1 MDLVES
7 LPKRSEGVQAG
18 GFSHRLVLTV
28 AVVSILTAGA
38 SVLSLW
44 PFASSNPVLGVINLL
59 VAVSLVVTGL
69 VLGEVRYHRTTAW
82 AIVGAAGFWLMS
94 WWWAWPPEWQVG
106 PLALLS
112 NVFGYMWF
120 VVGGIALLRYPN
132 AVLSTRFERVCFAAM
147 AAWVCLGK
155 VAIAVVSEPE
165 WDGYSAW
172 SWWPTV
178 APNRG
183 LHDALTSVF
192 FAGMVTFAVLVLV
205 LLLLKLRRSRGM
217 DRLDSLPVIVAA
229 SAATVAGGFYLSAR
243 LVDFSSPVLDALRVT
258 IGVSA
263 LVTPLAF
270 LMTVLRRRL
279 ARSAVA
285 DLVVQIAGAPTVAHV
300 QEELR
305 CALQDPSLMLWVWL
319 PEESLYANVD
329 GAQHPG
335 PHDGDDW
342 SVPICTSGGEHLA
355 VLVLD
360 QSLRRHPALVESAV
374 VAVGLALEV
383 QAQLAEVSAS
393 RMRIARAGVN
403 ERRRLERYL
412 HDGAQQ
418 SLLAAAASLGAARV
432 KVPASSEVMAA
443 IEQARDDLRTAL
455 AELRQL
461 ACGIHPAVLS
471 QSGLLPAIED
481 VAERLPLKVDLRISA
496 QRWKAEVET
505 TIYFLVCEALT
516 NAVRHSDARRVS
528 VSVNADDAAVNV
540 EIRDDG
546 RGGAVLSKGSGLAGM
561 RDRVHAL
568 GGTLTIHSPAC
579 AGTFIR
585 AVVPCE

>member
-1 MDLVES
+1 MDLVVS
-7 LPKRSEGVQAG
+7 LPERSDVVQAG
-18 GFSHRLVLTV
+18 GSSHRLVLTV

-44 PFASSNPVLGVINLL
+44 PFWSSNPVLGVINLL
-59 VAVSLVVTGL
+59 VAVSLVVTGI
-69 VLGEVRYHRTTAW
+69 VLGEVSYHRTTARM
-82 AIVGAAGFWLMS
+82 IVGAAVFWLMS

-120 VVGGIALLRYPN
+120 VFGALALLRYPN
-132 AVLSTRFERVCFAAM
+132 AVLSTRFERVYCAAM

-155 VAIAVVSEPE
+155 IVIALVSEPE
-165 WDGYSAW
+165 WDGYSLW

-178 APNRG
+178 APDRG
-183 LHDALTSVF
+183 RHDALTSVF
-192 FAGMVTFAVLVLV
+192 YVGMVTFAVLVLF
-205 LLLLKLRRSRGM
+205 LLLQKLRRSRGM

-229 SAATVAGGFYLSAR
+229 STVALSGAIYISAR
-243 LVDFSSPVLDALRVT
+243 LFDFSSQVIDVLRVT

-279 ARSAVA
+279 ARSVVA
-285 DLVVQIAGAPTVAHV
+285 DLVVRIAGAPTVAHV
-300 QEELR
+300 QRELR
-305 CALQDPSLMLWVWL
+305 CTLQDPSLTLWAWL

-329 GAQHPG
+329 GARHSG
-335 PHDGDDW
+335 PHDGDGW
-342 SVPICTSGGEHLA
+342 SVPIRMSGGTHLA

-393 RMRIARAGVN
+393 RMRIAAAAVD
-403 ERRRLERYL
+403 ERRRLERDL
-412 HDGAQQ
+412 HDGVQQ
-418 SLLAAAASLGAARV
+418 SLLAASASLGAARV
-432 KVPASSEVMAA
+432 KAPESSEVMAA
-443 IEQARDDLRTAL
+443 IEQARDDLRTAS

-461 ACGIHPAVLS
+461 ARGIHPAVLS

-481 VAERLPLKVDLRISA
+481 VAERLPLNVDLRIPA
-496 QRWKAEVET
+496 QRWNAEVET
-505 TIYFLVCEALT
+505 TVYFLACEAFT
-516 NAVRHSDARRVS
+516 NAVRHSGARRVS
-528 VSVNADDAAVNV
+528 LSVDAGDAAVNV

-546 RGGAVLSKGSGLAGM
+546 RGGAVPSKGSGLAGM

-568 GGTLTIHSPAC
+568 GGTLTIHSPAGG
-579 AGTFIR
+579 GTFIR

>member
-1 MDLVES
+1 MDLVVS
-7 LPKRSEGVQAG
+7 LPERSDIVQAG
-18 GFSHRLVLTV
+18 GSSHRLALTV

-44 PFASSNPVLGVINLL
+44 PFWSSNPVLGVINLL
-59 VAVSLVVTGL
+59 VAVSLVVTGI
-69 VLGEVRYHRTTAW
+69 VLGEVSYHRTTARM
-82 AIVGAAGFWLMS
+82 IVGAAVFWLMS

-120 VVGGIALLRYPN
+120 VFGALALLRYPN
-132 AVLSTRFERVCFAAM
+132 AVLSTRFERVYCAAM

-155 VAIAVVSEPE
+155 IVIALVSEPE
-165 WDGYSAW
+165 WDGYSLW

-178 APNRG
+178 APDRG
-183 LHDALTSVF
+183 RHDALTSVF
-192 FAGMVTFAVLVLV
+192 YVGMVTFAVLVLF
-205 LLLLKLRRSRGM
+205 LLLQKLRRSRGM

-229 SAATVAGGFYLSAR
+229 STVALSGAIYISAR
-243 LVDFSSPVLDALRVT
+243 LFDFSSQVIDVLRVT

-279 ARSAVA
+279 ARSVVA
-285 DLVVQIAGAPTVAHV
+285 DLVVRIAGAPTVAHV
-300 QEELR
+300 QQELR
-305 CALQDPSLMLWVWL
+305 CALQDPSLTLWAWL

-329 GAQHPG
+329 GARHSG
-335 PHDGDDW
+335 PHDGDGW
-342 SVPICTSGGEHLA
+342 SVPIRTSGGAHLA
-355 VLVLD
+355 MLVLD

-393 RMRIARAGVN
+393 RMRIAAAAVD
-403 ERRRLERYL
+403 ERRRLERDL
-412 HDGAQQ
+412 HDGVQQ
-418 SLLAAAASLGAARV
+418 SLLAASASLGAARV
-432 KVPASSEVMAA
+432 KAPESSEVMAA
-443 IEQARDDLRTAL
+443 IEQARDDLRTAS

-461 ACGIHPAVLS
+461 ARGIHPAVLS

-481 VAERLPLKVDLRISA
+481 VAERLPLNVDLRIPA
-496 QRWKAEVET
+496 QRWNAEVET
-505 TIYFLVCEALT
+505 TVYFLACEAFT
-516 NAVRHSDARRVS
+516 NAVRHSGARRVS
-528 VSVNADDAAVNV
+528 LSVDAGDAAVNV

-546 RGGAVLSKGSGLAGM
+546 RGGAVPSKGSGLAGM

-568 GGTLTIHSPAC
+568 GGTLTIHSPAGG
-579 AGTFIR
+579 GTFIR

>member
-1 MDLVES
+1 MDLVVS
-7 LPKRSEGVQAG
+7 LSKRSDVVQAQV
-18 GFSHRLVLTV
+18 SSRRLALTV
-28 AVVSILTAGA
+28 AVVGILTAGS

-44 PFASSNPVLGVINLL
+44 PFWSSNPVLGVINLL
-59 VAVSLVVTGL
+59 VAVSVVITG
-69 VLGEVRYHRTTAW
+69 VALGEVSYHRTTAW
-82 AIVGAAGFWLMS
+82 AFVGTAVFWLMS

-120 VVGGIALLRYPN
+120 VVGAIALLRYPN
-132 AVLSTRFERVCFAAM
+132 AVLSTRFERLYFAAM

-155 VAIAVVSEPE
+155 VAIALVSEPE
-165 WDGYSAW
+165 WDGYSPW

-178 APNRG
+178 APDRG
-183 LHDALTSVF
+183 LRDTLASVF
-192 FAGMVTFAVLVLV
+192 YVGMVTFVV
-205 LLLLKLRRSRGM
+205 LLLFLLLQKLRRSRGM

-229 SAATVAGGFYLSAR
+229 STVTVSGVIYLSAR
-243 LVDFSSPVLDALRVT
+243 LFDFSPQVIDALRVT

-285 DLVVQIAGAPTVAHV
+285 DLVVRIAGAPTVAHV
-300 QEELR
+300 QRELR
-305 CALQDPSLMLWVWL
+305 CALQDPSLTLWAWL

-329 GAQHPG
+329 GARQPR
-335 PHDGDDW
+335 PHDGDGW
-342 SVPICTSGGEHLA
+342 SVPIRTSGGAHLA

-374 VAVGLALEV
+374 VAAGLALEV

-393 RMRIARAGVN
+393 RMRIAAAAVD
-403 ERRRLERYL
+403 ERRRLERDL

-418 SLLAAAASLGAARV
+418 SLLAASASLGAARV
-432 KVPASSEVMAA
+432 KAPESSEVMAA
-443 IEQARDDLRTAL
+443 IEQARDDLRTAS

-461 ACGIHPAVLS
+461 ARGIHPAVLS

-481 VAERLPLKVDLRISA
+481 VAERLPLDVDLRIPA
-496 QRWKAEVET
+496 QRWNAEVET
-505 TIYFLVCEALT
+505 MVYFLACEALT
-516 NAVRHSDARRVS
+516 NAVRHSEARRVS
-528 VSVNADDAAVNV
+528 VSVDAGDAAVNV

-546 RGGAVLSKGSGLAGM
+546 RGGAVSSKGSGLAGM

-568 GGTLTIHSPAC
+568 GGTLTIHSPAGG
-579 AGTFIR
+579 GTSIR